1 MRAVAAAAALS
12 LALVAAY
19 LALGGASYAPAKV
32 ADPCASR
39 DWRDPGELSEVA
51 EQIVLSALDG
61 AACELGATREDVVLA
76 FENRDEL
83 DRFAQEHG
91 VGEQE
96 LEELL
101 RRGLVRAVDDA
112 EQAGALAAQVADGLR
127 GLVRRIPFETLL
139 ELPGFLPA
147 LGNILPP

>member
-39 DWRDPGELSEVA
+39 DWRDPSGLTEVA

-61 AACELGATREDVVLA
+61 AACELRASREEVVLA
-76 FENRDEL
+76 FDSRDEL
-83 DRFAQEHG
+83 ERFAREHG
-91 VGEQE
+91 IDAEE
-96 LEELL
+96 LEELVRSGLL
-101 RRGLVRAVDDA
+101 RAIADA
-112 EQAGALAAQVADGLR
+112 ERADALSMALADRLR
-127 GLVRRIPFETLL
+127 GAVRRISIRSLL
-139 ELPGFLPA
+139 GLLPA
-147 LGNILPP
+147 LERILSS